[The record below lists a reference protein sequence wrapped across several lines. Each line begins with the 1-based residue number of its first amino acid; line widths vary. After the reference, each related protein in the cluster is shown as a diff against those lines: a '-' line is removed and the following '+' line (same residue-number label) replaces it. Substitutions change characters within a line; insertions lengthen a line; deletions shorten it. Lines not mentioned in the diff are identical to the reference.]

1 MPKVSA
7 EHREKVRRRLL
18 DAARRVV
25 VRDGHE
31 GATTRAIL
39 AEAGLSAGSLYNYFS
54 SKEELFEAIFEDLIV
69 ENLTLLAAEPGPTS
83 SSLLSYVA
91 VLLSE
96 PDFPALA
103 WFRGRMVTEPDFVA
117 AQARLNRF
125 LVEAFA
131 PYVADA
137 QRDGQLAAE
146 VDTEALTELVD
157 LVQDGMNRR
166 HALGTFVTDFGR
178 VGATFQALLERGAI
192 TTDGSQP

>member
-1 MPKVSA
+1 
-7 EHREKVRRRLL
+7 
-18 DAARRVV
+18 
-25 VRDGHE
+25 
-31 GATTRAIL
+31 
-39 AEAGLSAGSLYNYFS
+39 
-54 SKEELFEAIFEDLIV
+54 
-69 ENLTLLAAEPGPTS
+69 
-83 SSLLSYVA
+83 
-91 VLLSE
+91 
-96 PDFPALA
+96 
-103 WFRGRMVTEPDFVA
+103 MVTEPDFVA

-131 PYVADA
+131 PFVADA
-137 QRDGQLAAE
+137 QRDGQLAAD